1 MSERMSDTLRLIINF
16 VLVLVTVVS
25 VSFAVIKSND
35 AERIEVVREEIVK
48 HEVEINENKRLINK
62 LQKNYAVIENELKH
76 ISNAQAEILK
86 ELKKVQ

>member
-35 AERIEVVREEIVK
+35 AERIEVVREEVVK
-48 HEVEINENKRLINK
+48 HEVRIDENKRLINK